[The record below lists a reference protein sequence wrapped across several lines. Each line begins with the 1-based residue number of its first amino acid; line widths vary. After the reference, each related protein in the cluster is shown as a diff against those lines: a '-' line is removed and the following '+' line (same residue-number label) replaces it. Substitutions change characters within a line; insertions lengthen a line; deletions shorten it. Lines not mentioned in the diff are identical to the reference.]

1 MLKIKGD
8 CVKMTVKT
16 FKKELEEIKRH
27 LAGQIPDENEIIY
40 QVNTYLAE
48 ENPKFRNSIKE
59 LANYI
64 ATTPD
69 LYESLDETG
78 SIKLKAKIKQNS
90 PEATQYQKLYNTYIR
105 YRIESI
111 QNIPDEDLKKTLL
124 EQGFI

>member
-1 MLKIKGD
+1 
-8 CVKMTVKT
+8 MTVKT

-69 LYESLDETG
+69 LYESLDENRIHQ
-78 SIKLKAKIKQNS
+78 IKGKDK
-90 PEATQYQKLYNTYIR
+90 TKLT
-105 YRIESI
+105 
-111 QNIPDEDLKKTLL
+111 
-124 EQGFI
+124 

>member
-1 MLKIKGD
+1 
-8 CVKMTVKT
+8 MTVKK

-90 PEATQYQKLYNTYIR
+90 PEATQYQKLYNTYKR